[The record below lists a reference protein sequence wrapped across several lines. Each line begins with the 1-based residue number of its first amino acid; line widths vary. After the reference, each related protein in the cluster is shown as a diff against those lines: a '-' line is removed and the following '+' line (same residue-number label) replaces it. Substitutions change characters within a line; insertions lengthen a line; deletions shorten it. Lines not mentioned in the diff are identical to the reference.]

1 MTQRPVLSSGFRALA
16 ISGLPGLPGLG
27 DHVWI
32 LADEAGLAGRLAV
45 RGGG

>member
-1 MTQRPVLSSGFRALA
+1 MQGVTQRPVLSSGFRAPA
-16 ISGLPGLPGLG
+16 TSGLPDLG